1 MRCRGVGRNVPD
13 ILLLISSQYLSVRAN
28 EIRYIM
34 QLLLGP
40 FFMLIRLHDCARY
53 NTYFQF
59 LGQLFI
65 LVQVYFPLRADF
77 SKFRVFG
84 RPICEM
90 VLWKDSE
97 LGAAHGSAFYI
108 FGGFG
113 IVEIGLERLLM
124 GAMSGRMPLVG
135 EEGG

>member
-1 MRCRGVGRNVPD
+1 MRCRGVGREVPD

-34 QLLLGP
+34 QLLLCP

-53 NTYFQF
+53 NAYLQF
-59 LGQLFI
+59 SGQLSIF
-65 LVQVYFPLRADF
+65 VQVFLPLRADF
-77 SKFRVFG
+77 SEFRVFG

-97 LGAAHGSAFYI
+97 LGAAHSSAYYVV
-108 FGGFG
+108 GGFG
-113 IVEIGLERLLM
+113 IVEIGLERLLR
-124 GAMSGRMPLVG
+124 G
-135 EEGG
+135 